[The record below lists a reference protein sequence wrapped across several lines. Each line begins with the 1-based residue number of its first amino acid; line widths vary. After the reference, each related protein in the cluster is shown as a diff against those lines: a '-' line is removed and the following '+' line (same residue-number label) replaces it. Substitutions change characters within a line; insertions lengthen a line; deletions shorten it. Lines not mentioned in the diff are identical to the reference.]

1 MEARLVRRDPQ
12 STAPSAHSTT
22 RANDQNDKGSTA
34 KLSSANIPVDAA
46 GNPLPWSRE
55 SIVRWA
61 QSHGFAKFVPAFLQY
76 GIEGYRFYT
85 LRLEEMRGMKIP
97 GVTMQDLIQLNAA
110 IYRLNVACATPA
122 NRSHMTGTVSVP
134 PASYR
139 PPANSLPQK
148 YNYAQPSNAQI
159 LSRPLQPLRPPRPS
173 WTLRQDDPQPTYTH
187 QLTSNGIVAQ
197 PARRPPAAANTNI
210 PVSGVPAPT
219 HKDGVAQPHVP
230 FAINTG
236 ADVKQVQSATQ
247 GTASSSGSN
256 VRPWTPQSP
265 PFREGSNKHPA
276 RYNTAYRSRNSAHVE
291 VDELPMVRPSPS
303 TWTRPPARRRSAV
316 IEVFDEPAQRSPAQ
330 RTPSGSLSATQQP
343 TASNTQTLP
352 ARYHGTNHA
361 HSPYYAHGASGTG
374 TFTYRTAV
382 GPNTRPHAAQSL
394 PHTEQTQRGKGRAPV
409 HGVFSPTFSTGQ
421 PPSRSDKRRTSISP
435 VLSALQPGNYHI
447 ANLPDDLDDSSDVTG
462 SSSDAEDNAAPLP
475 PHVLSAQH
483 KVALDKVRAAHHTL
497 PTINTAS
504 LLHEFRTSPCET
516 GDSVITP
523 LSVVNVL
530 PGTLSSSTSPSQH
543 SQHSRVDS
551 MDHTTNRVRLQMA
564 FGSHVEDLPAANYS
578 GHVRTPSAPLSF
590 PALRESTVIEYSDN
604 CRPRSSASMRREI
617 FDAESMYGS
626 DSASV
631 VVFDAQSVCGSDVSV
646 ASNLGSASDCTSH
659 FDLVENA
666 APIPGDMSVFDAE
679 EIDESAAMQVN
690 EPAAIFDAEEIV
702 DEPLSIF
709 DAEEMADEP
718 VAIFDADELSDS
730 GMNSCRS
737 SVLIDAYEVES
748 IFSFC
753 EEPQS
758 AFSAPAIHEPVD
770 KQPSVVNVGE
780 PPVVDDIQPH
790 IVSAPAAP
798 AVSAHEQS
806 PAFKVKG
813 VRQVLSYDADFDKT
827 AATLLSSIKTNIAKK
842 VATSP
847 SNSTTEAARIAAAIE
862 HHQQKQQNKQQ
873 HKLVKIE
880 DMAAIR
886 HVEPKHT
893 SRLSGLFGFGQ
904 RSQSKQ
910 EPSAGLRVVTDLQAL
925 RNNGASNTTT
935 TVSGGDPASSAEGGK
950 KSSSPSTVSRRW
962 RVPFRQR
969 PQTAAAHSDE
979 IEPRHAIH
987 RRSRYRAGTTSDIES
1002 PQAARTHASDRPSSM
1017 VESSS
1022 SSSSGGSATVG
1033 MAHVVLA
1040 RTEHSTEFTPVSIA
1054 RLMTGASVAE
1064 RLIRTL
1070 NSPPVDSQSP
1080 VCWQFA
1086 VVAAD
1091 GAHHAVSSE
1100 SDMWMRCMCA
1110 RADQPA
1116 KFVLYSSR
1124 GVGSSSAKF
1133 VLCDSRGG
1141 SDAAA
1146 TPSSPTAWMH
1156 SADSD
1161 SEILAT
1167 MFAPPRMPA
1176 AASPVLSTGSSQSPV
1191 PMSEVDSPSSFVS
1204 ARSMLPAVVGAG
1216 NEGEADGDS
1225 WTLMFFNR
1233 EFVVPRG
1240 VSSGPSQTTLASSV
1254 DQLSAQPSGTVDGK
1268 SDNEKSDDVK
1278 SDSEQPSTAIE
1289 EKDDLMWS
1297 STTPTIGKSEAT
1309 VSEANGAVERA
1320 SSLRELPSTMRF
1332 TRGMRATLLKK
1343 PSNKKVRQRPTADVI
1358 GEQLD
1363 EYFPDHDLDRP
1374 IVQAVPVDDESLASQ
1389 EFHIILDDDYSMGS
1403 ADKQKRTLR
1412 QSDGES
1418 RVGRRKSV
1426 RMLVQ
1431 ETRRHGLRNRSRP
1444 VQQDQ
1449 RPELSDSELADAVG
1463 ALPVPRI
1470 PADRASERPAT
1481 SGIVRRKSTRL
1492 WGCIPEEIRPDTV
1505 RLRTHIPQEMRTD
1518 AGRLQGNDEI
1528 VRRALSLLRKP
1539 EPNPQAEKEIVEA
1552 AMRCEDSRAAGS
1564 TRAQFVQEREQQRR
1578 GESVGDTVRS
1588 LFAKYNMGP
1597 AGVRF
1602 QWIRGKLIGRG
1613 SFGHVYVAINAGTG
1627 EVIAVK
1633 QIRLPT
1639 ELRATST
1646 RAGGGAKLAD
1656 AVQMMDTEVELLREL
1671 DHENIVQLL
1680 GFEVAS
1686 GLMSMFIEYVPGGTV
1701 HSLVQQHGPLPE
1713 TVVHSF
1719 VAQVSSG
1726 LAYLHERGILHR
1738 DIKGANILVDHMGTC
1753 KISDFGI
1760 SRKVDRN
1767 AADDCDGRRRIL
1779 GTVPFMA
1786 PEVARASVYSE
1797 AADIWALGCVVL
1809 QMWSGRQPWD
1819 DLQEPQVFF
1828 KLGRGEAPPIP
1839 DDLTEAG
1846 LEYCKR
1852 CFASDPLKR
1861 WPASQLV
1868 QLRFAQVPKDYEYP
1882 YRKSTTIQR
1891 FLGTEYDKEYYPT
1904 VKSTHAKKIGINKVE
1919 YSLNIIDTAGQDE
1932 TSLLDSSYVGTADV
1946 YVIVFSVTFRKSFEI
1961 AQVIR
1966 DKILDMSGTE
1976 TVAMVLVGNKSDL
1989 KSERQVTRAE
1999 AEQVADA
2006 YRCPYVETSA
2016 KENIN
2021 IDQVFVNSVKMANRL
2036 RAGEEEDVTDD
2047 KSSCIVM

>member
-12 STAPSAHSTT
+12 STAPSAAHNTT

-55 SIVRWA
+55 SI
-61 QSHGFAKFVPAFLQY
+61 Y

-97 GVTMQDLIQLNAA
+97 GVTMQDLIQLNSA

-122 NRSHMTGTVSVP
+122 NRSHMTGTVSLP

-139 PPANSLPQK
+139 PPTNSLPQK

-187 QLTSNGIVAQ
+187 QLTSNGIIAQ
-197 PARRPPAAANTNI
+197 PVRQPPAVPNTNV
-210 PVSGVPAPT
+210 PVNANVPAPT
-219 HKDGVAQPHVP
+219 HKDGAAQPRVP

-236 ADVKQVQSATQ
+236 ADVKQVQAATQ

-256 VRPWTPQSP
+256 ARQWTPQSP
-265 PFREGSNKHPA
+265 PFRDGSNKQPA

-316 IEVFDEPAQRSPAQ
+316 IEVFDEPTQHSPAQ
-330 RTPSGSLSATQQP
+330 RTPSGSLSATRQP
-343 TASNTQTLP
+343 TASSTQTLP

-374 TFTYRTAV
+374 TFSYRTTA

-394 PHTEQTQRGKGRAPV
+394 PHTEQIQRGKGRAPV

-462 SSSDAEDNAAPLP
+462 SSSDPEDSAVPVP

-483 KVALDKVRAAHHTL
+483 KVALGKVRAVPHTL

-504 LLHEFRTSPCET
+504 LLNEFRTSPCET

-530 PGTLSSSTSPSQH
+530 PGMLSSSTSPSQH

-551 MDHTTNRVRLQMA
+551 MDQLTNRVRLQMA
-564 FGSHVEDLPAANYS
+564 FGGHVEDLPAAYQS

-590 PALRESTVIEYSDN
+590 PALRESTVIEYADSS
-604 CRPRSSASMRREI
+604 RPRSSASMRRDI

-626 DSASV
+626 DSGSA
-631 VVFDAQSVCGSDVSV
+631 VVFDAESVFGSDVSV
-646 ASNLGSASDCTSH
+646 ASNAGSSACTSH

-679 EIDESAAMQVN
+679 EIDESVSLFDAEEVN

-718 VAIFDADELSDS
+718 LSIFDAEEMTDEPAAIFDADEISDS
-730 GMNSCRS
+730 GMNSRRS
-737 SVLIDAYEVES
+737 SVLVDAYEVES

-753 EEPQS
+753 DEDSQS
-758 AFSAPAIHEPVD
+758 AFSAPATHESMD
-770 KQPSVVNVGE
+770 KLPLVVNVEE
-780 PPVVDDIQPH
+780 PPVVDDIQPP
-790 IVSAPAAP
+790 IISAPAAP
-798 AVSAHEQS
+798 TAHEQS

-880 DMAAIR
+880 DLAATR

-925 RNNGASNTTT
+925 RSNGANNTVT

-1002 PQAARTHASDRPSSM
+1002 PQAARIHASDRPSSM

-1040 RTEHSTEFTPVSIA
+1040 RTEHSTEFTPISIA

-1064 RLIRTL
+1064 RMVRTL
-1070 NSPPVDSQSP
+1070 NPPPVDSQSP
-1080 VCWQFA
+1080 VRWQFA
-1086 VVAAD
+1086 AETAG
-1091 GAHHAVSSE
+1091 GAQHAVSSE

-1116 KFVLYSSR
+1116 KFVLYNSR
-1124 GVGSSSAKF
+1124 GVGSGSANF
-1133 VLCDSRGG
+1133 VLCDSRGD
-1141 SDAAA
+1141 SSAAA
-1146 TPSSPTAWMH
+1146 TPTSPTAWMR
-1156 SADSD
+1156 SAESD
-1161 SEILAT
+1161 SEILAS

-1204 ARSMLPAVVGAG
+1204 ARSMLPAVVG
-1216 NEGEADGDS
+1216 NEEADGDS

-1240 VSSGPSQTTLASSV
+1240 VSGGPSQTTLASSV
-1254 DQLSAQPSGTVDGK
+1254 DQLSAQPSVTVDGK
-1268 SDNEKSDDVK
+1268 SDGEISDDVK
-1278 SDSEQPSTAIE
+1278 SDSEQPSTVIE
-1289 EKDDLMWS
+1289 EKDDLMWGS
-1297 STTPTIGKSEAT
+1297 ATPTVGKSE
-1309 VSEANGAVERA
+1309 SEDKDNTDGVERA

-1403 ADKQKRTLR
+1403 ADKQKRALR
-1412 QSDGES
+1412 PSDES

-1431 ETRRHGLRNRSRP
+1431 ETRRRGLRNRSRP

-1449 RPELSDSELADAVG
+1449 RPELSDSETVG

-1470 PADRASERPAT
+1470 PATERPAT

-1505 RLRTHIPQEMRTD
+1505 RLRSNIPEIRTE

-1564 TRAQFVQEREQQRR
+1564 TRAQFVQEQQRR
-1578 GESVGDTVRS
+1578 GDSVGDTVRS

-1639 ELRATST
+1639 ELRAASA
-1646 RAGGGAKLAD
+1646 RGGAKLAD

-1701 HSLVQQHGPLPE
+1701 QSLVQQHGPLPE

-1760 SRKVDRN
+1760 SRKIDRSSVDDR
-1767 AADDCDGRRRIL
+1767 DKRRIL

-1786 PEVARASVYSE
+1786 PEVARDSVYSE
-1797 AADIWALGCVVL
+1797 AADIWALGCVVV
-1809 QMWSGRQPWD
+1809 QMWSGRPPWD

-1846 LEYCKR
+1846 LEYCKV
-1852 CFASDPLKR
+1852 CFAHDPNER
-1861 WPASQLV
+1861 WQASQLA
-1868 QLRFAQVPKDYEYP
+1868 QLRFAQVHGDYEYP
-1882 YRKSTTIQR
+1882 YRS
-1891 FLGTEYDKEYYPT
+1891 
-1904 VKSTHAKKIGINKVE
+1904 
-1919 YSLNIIDTAGQDE
+1919 
-1932 TSLLDSSYVGTADV
+1932 
-1946 YVIVFSVTFRKSFEI
+1946 
-1961 AQVIR
+1961 
-1966 DKILDMSGTE
+1966 
-1976 TVAMVLVGNKSDL
+1976 
-1989 KSERQVTRAE
+1989 
-1999 AEQVADA
+1999 
-2006 YRCPYVETSA
+2006 
-2016 KENIN
+2016 
-2021 IDQVFVNSVKMANRL
+2021 
-2036 RAGEEEDVTDD
+2036 
-2047 KSSCIVM
+2047 